1 MDGVV
6 DFHCHTS
13 RSDGVLQP
21 PVLYDQMRQA
31 GLRLASITDHDTLAG
46 YRELRAAGL
55 GLAASDAGPELIPAI
70 EINSVAPYIPDLP
83 EGELHILGF
92 GVDPDDEALET
103 ALEDQRIKRRQ
114 RFAEIV
120 RILDRLGMPIE
131 EHLAAVMPEDVASA
145 GRPHLARALIRAGH
159 ATTVEEAFDLALSPG
174 RPAYV
179 PRVGLGPQAAIE
191 TIRAAGGVPALAHF
205 PLAPD
210 RPEIIDELIGWGLV
224 GLEVHYAKFAP
235 ETIARMTTF
244 AATRG
249 LLATGGT
256 DYHGDKGPYPEAR
269 SQLHVP
275 DAVGDHVRE
284 AVELAHAGRIP
295 TVRV

>member
-1 MDGVV
+1 MDGTV

-13 RSDGVLQP
+13 RSDGVLAP
-21 PVLYDQMRQA
+21 AVLYDQMRIA
-31 GLRLASITDHDTLAG
+31 GLRLASISDHDTLAG

-55 GLAASDAGPELIPAI
+55 GVSASDAGPELIPAI
-70 EINSVAPYIPDLP
+70 EINSVAPSIPDLP

-92 GVDPDDEALET
+92 GVDADDAELESK
-103 ALEDQRIKRRQ
+103 LENQRIKRRE

-131 EHLAAVMPEDVASA
+131 EHLPAVMPEDVASA

-191 TIRAAGGVPALAHF
+191 AIRAAGGVPSLAHF

-210 RPEIIDELIGWGLV
+210 RPEIVDELIGWGLA
-224 GLEVHYAKFAP
+224 GLEVHYAKFDP
-235 ETIARMTTF
+235 ETTARMAAF
-244 AATRG
+244 AGSRG

-256 DYHGDKGPYPEAR
+256 DYHGDRGPYPEAR
-269 SQLHVP
+269 AQLQIP
-275 DAVGDHVRE
+275 DTVGDRLRE
-284 AVELAHAGRIP
+284 AVDRANAARG
-295 TVRV
+295 